1 MVGARRF
8 EVVES
13 PDDQAAYVE
22 TKQAVTAFKK
32 GLTQYVGSLERG
44 DEGGAARASAMTV
57 GAYRKIVAL
66 YGKLPVALQEPL
78 KEPLLAMYGS
88 LRTLEI
94 PAGEPPVQIE
104 METPPAETGT
114 QAEQA

>member
-1 MVGARRF
+1 M
-8 EVVES
+8 VES

-44 DEGGAARASAMTV
+44 DEGGAARASAQTV
-57 GAYRKIVAL
+57 GAYRKIVAR
-66 YGKLPVALQEPL
+66 YRELPVALQEPL
-78 KEPLLAMYGS
+78 KEPLLAMYGA

-94 PAGEPPVQIE
+94 PVGDPPVQVE
-104 METPPAETGT
+104 AETPTPEPRV
-114 QAEQA
+114 QAQEA